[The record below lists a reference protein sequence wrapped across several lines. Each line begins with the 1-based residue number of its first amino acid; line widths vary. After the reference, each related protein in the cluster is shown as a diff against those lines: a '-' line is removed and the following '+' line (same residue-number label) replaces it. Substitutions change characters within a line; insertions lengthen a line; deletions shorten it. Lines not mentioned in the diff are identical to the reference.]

1 MVTRRGGAQTRGRW
15 KMTYLTASG
24 SELTGGSMWVCGALC
39 WARTPAQLRRRLF
52 PALRRRRPAAA
63 AFSASAEPSRVRA
76 LVYGHHGDPAKVV
89 E

>member
-1 MVTRRGGAQTRGRW
+1 MVTRRGGAQARGRW

-24 SELTGGSMWVCGALC
+24 SELTGGSMWVRG
-39 WARTPAQLRRRLF
+39 ARTPAQLWRRLF
-52 PALRRRRPAAA
+52 PAFRRRRSAAA